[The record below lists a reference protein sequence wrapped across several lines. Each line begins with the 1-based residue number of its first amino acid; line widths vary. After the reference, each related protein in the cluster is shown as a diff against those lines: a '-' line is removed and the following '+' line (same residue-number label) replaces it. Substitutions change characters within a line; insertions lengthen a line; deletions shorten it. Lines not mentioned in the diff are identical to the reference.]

1 MGQGNLTSEQ
11 HRSRPERAWF
21 AIYNEVFVI
30 MGKLFGTD
38 GIRGVVNAGLDADLA
53 YKVGLATA
61 VVLSSEKGVG
71 EKPLV
76 TIGKDT
82 RISGDLL
89 KGSLIAGLCT
99 AGADVLD
106 LGTLPTPGVAWV
118 TVDRGADAGIVISAS
133 HNPFEHN
140 GIKIFNGQ
148 GFKLSDELE
157 EKIEDIVLFRYN
169 NVPRK
174 THGEIGRVSYIAPA
188 ASAEYISHLV
198 GTISSSLNGMRILVD
213 CANGAAS
220 ATAARL
226 FDRFLSLSTDVINA
240 DPNGTNINDN
250 CGSTHMDALA
260 AMVKAGG
267 YDIGIAFDG
276 DADRCLAVDELG
288 NLIDGD
294 QIMAACGSD
303 LRERGKLSGNTVVAT
318 VMSNIGLHAFAR
330 EHHLNLE
337 CTNVG
342 DRNVL
347 ERMLEHGYSLGGEQ
361 SGHMIFLDYATTGDG
376 ELTALQILDL
386 LFRSGRKASELFN
399 RCKRYPQVLI
409 NIPVADADVKQQIMS
424 ASWLT
429 EAIHTQEEKLHGDG
443 RILVRPSG
451 TEALIRVMVEAKEDG
466 TALNIAQE
474 LADLIKSMNF

>member
-1 MGQGNLTSEQ
+1 
-11 HRSRPERAWF
+11 
-21 AIYNEVFVI
+21 

-53 YKVGLATA
+53 YKVGLAAAT
-61 VVLSSEKGVG
+61 VLAKDKGG
-71 EKPLV
+71 RPLV

-89 KGSLIAGLCT
+89 KGSLISGLCT

-118 TVDRGADAGIVISAS
+118 TVDEEADAGIVISAS

-157 EKIEDIVLFRYN
+157 EKIEDIVLFGSN
-169 NVPRK
+169 NVPMK
-174 THGEIGRVSYIAPA
+174 TGGDIGKVSYVAPK
-188 ASAEYISHLV
+188 ASEDYIDHLEA
-198 GTISSSLNGMRILVD
+198 TIDSTLGGMRILVD

-226 FDRFLSLSTDVINA
+226 FDRFSKLRTDVINA
-240 DPNGTNINDN
+240 DPDGVNINDR

-267 YDIGIAFDG
+267 YDMGIAFDG

-294 QIMAACGSD
+294 QIMAACGLDMKNKGLLPGS
-303 LRERGKLSGNTVVAT
+303 TVVAT
-318 VMSNIGLHAFAR
+318 VMSNLGLHIFAR
-330 EHHLNLE
+330 ENGMELE
-337 CTNVG
+337 CTDVG

-347 ERMLEHGYSLGGEQ
+347 ERMVEKGYHLGGEQ
-361 SGHMIFLDYATTGDG
+361 SGHMIFLDHATTGDG
-376 ELTALQILDL
+376 QLTALQL
-386 LFRSGRKASELFN
+386 LALLKESGKKASEVFGA
-399 RCKRYPQVLI
+399 CPRYPQVLI
-409 NIPVADADVKQQIMS
+409 NIPVADNDVKKAAM
-424 ASWLT
+424 ASPLL
-429 EAIHTQEEKLHGDG
+429 AQAVQREEDALAGEG
-443 RILVRPSG
+443 RVLVRPSG
-451 TEALIRVMVEAKEDG
+451 TEALMRVMVEAK
-466 TALNIAQE
+466 TQPQAQE
-474 LADLIKSMNF
+474 AAQRLADLIPEL

>member
-1 MGQGNLTSEQ
+1 
-11 HRSRPERAWF
+11 
-21 AIYNEVFVI
+21 

-53 YKVGLATA
+53 YKVGLAA
-61 VVLSSEKGVG
+61 AQVLSKNKAAG

-118 TVDRGADAGIVISAS
+118 TVDQNADAGIVISAS

-140 GIKIFNGQ
+140 GIKIFNGE

-157 EKIEDIVLFRYN
+157 EKIEDIVLFGHN
-169 NVPRK
+169 NVPMK
-174 THGEIGRVSYIAPA
+174 SHGEIGKVSYVAPK
-188 ASAEYISHLV
+188 ASEDYIDHLE
-198 GTISSSLNGMRILVD
+198 SSVDSTLGGLRILVD

-226 FDRFLSLSTDVINA
+226 FDRFSKLRTDVINA
-240 DPNGTNINDN
+240 DPDGVNINAK
-250 CGSTHMDALA
+250 CGSTHVDALA

-267 YDIGIAFDG
+267 YDMGIAFDG

-294 QIMAACGSD
+294 QIMAACGLD
-303 LRERGKLSGNTVVAT
+303 MKAKGKLPGDTIVAT
-318 VMSNIGLHAFAR
+318 VMSNLGLHVWSK
-330 EHHLNLE
+330 ENGLKVE
-337 CTNVG
+337 CTDVG
-342 DRNVL
+342 DRHVL
-347 ERMLEHGYSLGGEQ
+347 ERMIEKGYNIGGEQ
-361 SGHMIFLDYATTGDG
+361 SGHMIFREFATTGDG
-376 ELTALQILDL
+376 QLTALQL
-386 LFRSGRKASELFN
+386 LALLKQSGKKASELFGA
-399 RCKRYPQVLI
+399 CPRYPQTLI
-409 NIPVADADVKQQIMS
+409 NVPVADNDAKKAIMASDKLWDAVKKEE
-424 ASWLT
+424 
-429 EAIHTQEEKLHGDG
+429 EALAGKG
-443 RILVRPSG
+443 RVLVRASG
-451 TEALIRVMVEAKEDG
+451 TEALMRVMVEAESEQ
-466 TALNIAQE
+466 AAQDCAQR
-474 LADLIKSMNF
+474 LADLVKSV

>member
-1 MGQGNLTSEQ
+1 
-11 HRSRPERAWF
+11 
-21 AIYNEVFVI
+21 

-53 YKVGLATA
+53 YKVGLAA
-61 VVLSSEKGVG
+61 AEVLAKGKQPG

-118 TVDRGADAGIVISAS
+118 TVGSGCDAGIVISAS

-157 EKIEDIVLFRYN
+157 EKIEEIVLFGHN
-169 NVPRK
+169 DVPRK
-174 THGEIGRVSYIAPA
+174 THGEIGKVSYVAPK
-188 ASAEYISHLV
+188 ASEDYIDHLES
-198 GTISSSLNGMRILVD
+198 TIDSTLGGLRILVD

-226 FDRFLSLSTDVINA
+226 FDRFSKLRTDVINA
-240 DPNGTNINDN
+240 DPDGVNINEK

-260 AMVKAGG
+260 AMVRAGG

-276 DADRCLAVDELG
+276 DADRCLAVDERG
-288 NLIDGD
+288 ELIDGD
-294 QIMAACGSD
+294 QIMAACGLD
-303 LRERGKLSGNTVVAT
+303 MKRKGKLPGNAVVAT
-318 VMSNIGLHAFAR
+318 VMSNLGLHLFAK
-330 EHHLNLE
+330 EHGMDLE
-337 CTNVG
+337 CTSVG

-347 ERMLEHGYSLGGEQ
+347 ERMLEKGYAIGGEQ
-361 SGHMIFLDYATTGDG
+361 SGHMIFLEHATTGDG
-376 ELTALQILDL
+376 QLTALQVLAL
-386 LFRSGRKASELFN
+386 LKESGKRASEVFGI
-399 RCKRYPQVLI
+399 CQRYPQVLI
-409 NIPVADADVKQQIMS
+409 NIPVADNDRKKAVMASQALADAV
-424 ASWLT
+424 AA
-429 EAIHTQEEKLHGDG
+429 EEEKLAGEG
-443 RILVRPSG
+443 RVLVRPSG
-451 TEALIRVMVEAKEDG
+451 TEALMRVMVEARDQD
-466 TALNIAQE
+466 TAQAAAQR
-474 LADLIKSMNF
+474 LADQIAAL

>member
-1 MGQGNLTSEQ
+1 
-11 HRSRPERAWF
+11 
-21 AIYNEVFVI
+21 

-53 YKVGLATA
+53 YKVGLAAAT
-61 VVLSSEKGVG
+61 VLAKGKKPG

-118 TVDRGADAGIVISAS
+118 TVDEGADAGVVISAS

-157 EKIEDIVLFRYN
+157 EKIEDIVLFGHN
-169 NVPRK
+169 DVPRK
-174 THGEIGRVSYIAPA
+174 TGAEIGKVSYVAPK
-188 ASAEYISHLV
+188 ASEDYIDHLES
-198 GTISSSLNGMRILVD
+198 TIDSTLGGLRILVD

-226 FDRFLSLSTDVINA
+226 FDRFSKLRTDVINA
-240 DPNGTNINDN
+240 DPDGVNINEK
-250 CGSTHMDALA
+250 CGSTHIDGLA

-294 QIMAACGSD
+294 QIMAACGLD
-303 LRERGKLSGNTVVAT
+303 MKAKGKLPGDTVVAT
-318 VMSNIGLHAFAR
+318 VMSNLGLHIYTR
-330 EHHLNLE
+330 EQGMKLE
-337 CTNVG
+337 CTDVG

-347 ERMLEHGYSLGGEQ
+347 ERMVEKGYAIGGEQ
-361 SGHMIFLDYATTGDG
+361 SGHMIFLEHATTGDG
-376 ELTALQILDL
+376 QLTALQMLSL
-386 LFRSGRKASELFN
+386 LKESGKKASELFGV
-399 RCKRYPQVLI
+399 CPRYPQVLI
-409 NIPVADADVKQQIMS
+409 NIPVADNDVKKAVMANPLLAQAVQRE
-424 ASWLT
+424 
-429 EAIHTQEEKLHGDG
+429 EAALNGEG

-451 TEALIRVMVEAKEDG
+451 TEALMRVMVEARTEDL
-466 TALNIAQE
+466 AREVARR
-474 LADLIKSMNF
+474 LADLIEKM

>member
-1 MGQGNLTSEQ
+1 
-11 HRSRPERAWF
+11 
-21 AIYNEVFVI
+21 

-61 VVLSSEKGVG
+61 VVLAEEKGEG
-71 EKPLV
+71 KKPLV

-89 KGSLIAGLCT
+89 KGALIAGLCT

-106 LGTLPTPGVAWV
+106 LVTIPTPGVAWA
-118 TVDRGADAGIVISAS
+118 TVDRKADAGIVISAS

-148 GFKLSDELE
+148 GFKLSDALE
-157 EKIEDIVLFRYN
+157 EEIEEMILSGHSD
-169 NVPRK
+169 VPRK
-174 THGEIGRVSYIAPA
+174 TGGDIGRVSFVADVVA
-188 ASAEYISHLV
+188 DAYISHLKSTV
-198 GTISSSLNGMRILVD
+198 STDLAGMRILVD

-226 FDRFLSLSTDVINA
+226 FDRFEDLSTDVINA
-240 DPNGTNINDN
+240 DPNGVNINDK
-250 CGSTHMDALA
+250 CGSTHIDALA

-267 YDIGIAFDG
+267 YDLGLAFDG

-294 QIMAACGSD
+294 QIMAACGMD
-303 LRERGKLSGNTVVAT
+303 LLQRGKLPGSTVVAT
-318 VMSNIGLHAFAR
+318 VMSNIGLHAFAK
-330 EHHLNLE
+330 EHGLSLE
-337 CTNVG
+337 CTAVG

-347 ERMLEHGYSLGGEQ
+347 ERMLEKGYAIGGEQ
-361 SGHMIFLDYATTGDG
+361 SGHMIFLEYATTGDG
-376 ELTALQILDL
+376 ELTALQVLDL
-386 LFRSGRKASELFN
+386 LCRSGKKASQLFGV
-399 RCKRYPQVLI
+399 CQRYPQELI
-409 NIPVADADVKQQIMS
+409 NIPVSGNEAKEKIMAAD
-424 ASWLT
+424 WLSQAIREQ
-429 EAIHTQEEKLHGDG
+429 EALLNGEG

-451 TEALIRVMVEAKEDG
+451 TEALIRVMVEAPEEE
-466 TALNIAQE
+466 TALSVAQD
-474 LADLIKSMNF
+474 LANLIKTMNS

>member
-1 MGQGNLTSEQ
+1 
-11 HRSRPERAWF
+11 
-21 AIYNEVFVI
+21 

-61 VVLSSEKGVG
+61 VVLASGKAEG

-157 EKIEDIVLFRYN
+157 EKIEDIVLFRHN

-174 THGEIGRVSYIAPA
+174 TRGEIGRVSYIAPA
-188 ASAEYISHLV
+188 ASEDYISHLA
-198 GTISSSLNGMRILVD
+198 GTISSGLDGMRILVD

-226 FDRFLSLSTDVINA
+226 FDRFEGLSTDVINA
-240 DPNGTNINDN
+240 DPNGININDK
-250 CGSTHMDALA
+250 CGSTHMEGLA

-288 NLIDGD
+288 VLIDGD
-294 QIMAACGSD
+294 QIMAACGLD
-303 LRERGKLSGNTVVAT
+303 LRERGKLPGNTVVAT
-318 VMSNIGLHAFAR
+318 VMSNIGLHSFMR
-330 EHHLNLE
+330 ERQLNLE
-337 CTNVG
+337 CTSVG

-347 ERMLEHGYSLGGEQ
+347 ERMLERGYTLGGEQ
-361 SGHMIFLDYATTGDG
+361 SGHMIFLEHATTGDG
-376 ELTALQILDL
+376 QLTALQILDL
-386 LFRSGRKASELFN
+386 LFRSKQRASALFGA
-399 RCKRYPQVLI
+399 CKRYPQVLI
-409 NIPVADADVKQQIMS
+409 NVPVSDADAKQRIMS
-424 ASWLT
+424 APWLT
-429 EAIHTQEEKLHGDG
+429 QAIHEQEVKLGGDG

-451 TEALIRVMVEAKEDG
+451 TEALVRVMVEALENQ
-466 TALNIAQE
+466 TAVDIAEE
-474 LADLIKSMNF
+474 LASLIRGNA

>member
-1 MGQGNLTSEQ
+1 
-11 HRSRPERAWF
+11 
-21 AIYNEVFVI
+21 

-53 YKVGLATA
+53 YKVGLAAAT
-61 VVLSSEKGVG
+61 VLAKDKGG
-71 EKPLV
+71 RPLV

-89 KGSLIAGLCT
+89 KGSLISGLCT

-118 TVDRGADAGIVISAS
+118 TVDEEADAGIVISAS

-157 EKIEDIVLFRYN
+157 EKIEDIVLFGSN
-169 NVPRK
+169 NVPMK
-174 THGEIGRVSYIAPA
+174 TGGDIGKVSYVAPK
-188 ASAEYISHLV
+188 ASEDYIDHLEA
-198 GTISSSLNGMRILVD
+198 TIDSTLGGLRILVD

-226 FDRFLSLSTDVINA
+226 FDRFSKLRTDVINA
-240 DPNGTNINDN
+240 DPDGVNINDR

-267 YDIGIAFDG
+267 YDMGIAFDG

-294 QIMAACGSD
+294 QIMAACGLDMKNKGLLPGS
-303 LRERGKLSGNTVVAT
+303 TVVAT
-318 VMSNIGLHAFAR
+318 VMSNLGLHIFAR
-330 EHHLNLE
+330 ENGMELE
-337 CTNVG
+337 CTDVG

-347 ERMLEHGYSLGGEQ
+347 ERMVEKGYHLGGEQ
-361 SGHMIFLDYATTGDG
+361 SGHMIFLDHATTGDG
-376 ELTALQILDL
+376 QLTALQL
-386 LFRSGRKASELFN
+386 LALLKESGKRASEVFGT
-399 RCKRYPQVLI
+399 CSRYPQVLI
-409 NIPVADADVKQQIMS
+409 NIPVADNDVKKAAM
-424 ASWLT
+424 ASPLL
-429 EAIHTQEEKLHGDG
+429 AQAVQREEDALAGEG
-443 RILVRPSG
+443 RVLVRPSG
-451 TEALIRVMVEAKEDG
+451 TEALMRVMVEAK
-466 TALNIAQE
+466 TQPQAQE
-474 LADLIKSMNF
+474 AAQRLANLIPEL

>member
-1 MGQGNLTSEQ
+1 
-11 HRSRPERAWF
+11 
-21 AIYNEVFVI
+21 

-53 YKVGLATA
+53 YKVGLAAAT
-61 VVLSSEKGVG
+61 VLAKNKKDGK
-71 EKPLV
+71 KPLV

-99 AGADVLD
+99 AGAHVMD

-118 TVDRGADAGIVISAS
+118 TVDAQADAGIVISAS

-157 EKIEDIVLFRYN
+157 EKIEEIVLFSHN
-169 NVPRK
+169 NVERM
-174 THGEIGRVSYIAPA
+174 THGGIGKVSYVAPK
-188 ASAEYISHLV
+188 ASEDYIDHLESTV
-198 GTISSSLNGMRILVD
+198 STDLSGLRILVD

-226 FDRFLSLSTDVINA
+226 FDRFDKLRTDVINA
-240 DPNGTNINDN
+240 DPDGVNINEK
-250 CGSTHMDALA
+250 CGSTHIDALA
-260 AMVKAGG
+260 AMVVAGG
-267 YDIGIAFDG
+267 YDMGIAFDG

-294 QIMAACGSD
+294 QIMAACGMD
-303 LRERGKLSGNTVVAT
+303 MKEKGKLSGNTIVAT
-318 VMSNIGLHAFAR
+318 VMSNIGLHAFAK
-330 EHHLNLE
+330 ENGLNLE
-337 CTNVG
+337 CTAVG

-347 ERMLEHGYSLGGEQ
+347 ECMLEKGYSIGGEQ
-361 SGHMIFLDYATTGDG
+361 SGHMIFLEHATTGDG

-386 LFRSGRKASELFN
+386 LHRSGKKASELFGA
-399 RCKRYPQVLI
+399 CKRYPQELI
-409 NIPVADADVKQQIMS
+409 NVSVEDNDAKQRVMTAQWLKDAVA
-424 ASWLT
+424 
-429 EAIHTQEEKLHGDG
+429 EQETVMNGDG
-443 RILVRPSG
+443 RILVRASG
-451 TEALIRVMVEAKEDG
+451 TEALIRVMVEASDSV
-466 TALNIAQE
+466 
-474 LADLIKSMNF
+474 LARSVAENLANLIKSKEN

>member
-1 MGQGNLTSEQ
+1 
-11 HRSRPERAWF
+11 
-21 AIYNEVFVI
+21 

-53 YKVGLATA
+53 YKVGLAAAT
-61 VVLSSEKGVG
+61 VLAKNKGG
-71 EKPLV
+71 KPLV

-99 AGADVLD
+99 AGADVMD

-118 TVDRGADAGIVISAS
+118 TVEEEADAGIVISAS

-140 GIKIFNGQ
+140 GIKIFNGK

-157 EKIEDIVLFRYN
+157 EKIEDIVLFGSN
-169 NVPRK
+169 NVPMK
-174 THGEIGRVSYIAPA
+174 TGGDIGKVSYAAPK
-188 ASAEYISHLV
+188 ASEDYIDHLES
-198 GTISSSLNGMRILVD
+198 TIDSTLGGLHILVD

-226 FDRFLSLSTDVINA
+226 FDRFSKLRTDVINA
-240 DPNGTNINDN
+240 DPDGVNINDR

-288 NLIDGD
+288 ELIDGD
-294 QIMAACGSD
+294 QIMAACGLDMKSKGQ
-303 LRERGKLSGNTVVAT
+303 LPGGTVVAT
-318 VMSNIGLHAFAR
+318 VMSNLGLHLYTR
-330 EHHLNLE
+330 EQGIELE
-337 CTNVG
+337 CTDVG

-347 ERMLEHGYSLGGEQ
+347 ERMVEKGYRLGGEQ
-361 SGHMIFLDYATTGDG
+361 SGHMIFLEDATTGDG
-376 ELTALQILDL
+376 QLTALKL
-386 LFRSGRKASELFN
+386 LALLKESGRRASEIFSA
-399 RCKRYPQVLI
+399 CPRYPQVLI
-409 NIPVADADVKQQIMS
+409 NIPVADNDVKKAAM
-424 ASWLT
+424 ASPELAQAIRREE
-429 EAIHTQEEKLHGDG
+429 EALAEEG

-451 TEALIRVMVEAKEDG
+451 TEALMRVMVEAKTEEQARE
-466 TALNIAQE
+466 TAQR
-474 LADLIKSMNF
+474 LADLIPRS

>member
-1 MGQGNLTSEQ
+1 
-11 HRSRPERAWF
+11 
-21 AIYNEVFVI
+21 
-30 MGKLFGTD
+30 MGKHFGTD

-53 YKVGLATA
+53 YKVGLAAAT
-61 VVLSSEKGVG
+61 VLAKGKKTG

-118 TVDRGADAGIVISAS
+118 TVDEGADAGIVISAS

-157 EKIEDIVLFRYN
+157 EKIEEIVLFGHN
-169 NVPRK
+169 DVPRK
-174 THGEIGRVSYIAPA
+174 TGADIGKVSYVAPK
-188 ASAEYISHLV
+188 ASEDYIDHLES
-198 GTISSSLNGMRILVD
+198 TIDSTLGGLRILVD

-226 FDRFLSLSTDVINA
+226 FDRFSKLRTDVINA
-240 DPNGTNINDN
+240 DPDGVNINEK
-250 CGSTHMDALA
+250 CGSTHIDGLA

-267 YDIGIAFDG
+267 YDMGIAFDG

-288 NLIDGD
+288 NFIDGD
-294 QIMAACGSD
+294 QIMAACGLD
-303 LRERGKLSGNTVVAT
+303 LKNKGKLPGDTVVAT
-318 VMSNIGLHAFAR
+318 VMSNLGLHLYAK
-330 EHHLNLE
+330 EQGMKLE
-337 CTNVG
+337 CTAVG

-347 ERMLEHGYSLGGEQ
+347 ERMVEKGYALGGEQ
-361 SGHMIFLDYATTGDG
+361 SGHMIFLEHATTGDG
-376 ELTALQILDL
+376 QLTALQMLAL
-386 LFRSGRKASELFN
+386 LKESGKKASELFGA
-399 RCKRYPQVLI
+399 CPRYPQVLI
-409 NIPVADADVKQQIMS
+409 NIPVADNDVKKAVM
-424 ASWLT
+424 ASPLLAQAIQRE
-429 EAIHTQEEKLHGDG
+429 EAGLNGEG
-443 RILVRPSG
+443 RVLVRPSG
-451 TEALIRVMVEAKEDG
+451 TEALMRVMVEAKTEE
-466 TALNIAQE
+466 TARATAQR
-474 LADLIKSMNF
+474 LADLVAGL

>member
-1 MGQGNLTSEQ
+1 
-11 HRSRPERAWF
+11 
-21 AIYNEVFVI
+21 

-53 YKVGLATA
+53 YRVGLAAAT
-61 VVLSSEKGVG
+61 VLAKGKKPG

-89 KGSLIAGLCT
+89 KGSLISGLCT

-118 TVDRGADAGIVISAS
+118 TVDEGADAGIVISAS

-157 EKIEDIVLFRYN
+157 EKIEDIVLFGHN
-169 NVPRK
+169 NVPMK
-174 THGEIGRVSYIAPA
+174 THGEIGKVSYVAPK
-188 ASAEYISHLV
+188 ASEDYIDHLES
-198 GTISSSLNGMRILVD
+198 TIDSTLGGLRILVD

-226 FDRFLSLSTDVINA
+226 FDRFSKLRTDVINA
-240 DPNGTNINDN
+240 DPDGVNINDK
-250 CGSTHMDALA
+250 CGSTHIDGLA

-267 YDIGIAFDG
+267 YDLGLAFDG

-294 QIMAACGSD
+294 QIMAACGLD
-303 LRERGKLSGNTVVAT
+303 LRSKGKLPGDTVVAT
-318 VMSNIGLHAFAR
+318 VMSNLGLHLYTR
-330 EHHLNLE
+330 EQGMNLE
-337 CTNVG
+337 CTDVG

-347 ERMLEHGYSLGGEQ
+347 ERMLEKGYALGGEQ
-361 SGHMIFLDYATTGDG
+361 SGHMIFLEHATTGDG
-376 ELTALQILDL
+376 QLTALQMLAL
-386 LFRSGRKASELFN
+386 LKESGKKASELFGA
-399 RCKRYPQVLI
+399 CPRYPQVLI
-409 NIPVADADVKQQIMS
+409 NIPVADNDVKKAVM
-424 ASWLT
+424 ASPLLAQAIQRE
-429 EAIHTQEEKLHGDG
+429 EAALDG
-443 RILVRPSG
+443 EGRVLVRPSG
-451 TEALIRVMVEAKEDG
+451 TEALMRVMVEAKTEE
-466 TALNIAQE
+466 TARATAQR
-474 LADLIKSMNF
+474 LADLVAGL

>member
-1 MGQGNLTSEQ
+1 
-11 HRSRPERAWF
+11 
-21 AIYNEVFVI
+21 

-53 YKVGLATA
+53 YRVGLAAAT
-61 VVLSSEKGVG
+61 VLAKGKKPG

-89 KGSLIAGLCT
+89 KGSLISGLCT

-118 TVDRGADAGIVISAS
+118 TVDEGADAGIVISAS

-157 EKIEDIVLFRYN
+157 EKIEDIVLFGHN
-169 NVPRK
+169 NVPMK
-174 THGEIGRVSYIAPA
+174 THGEIGKVSYVAPK
-188 ASAEYISHLV
+188 ASEDYIDHLEA
-198 GTISSSLNGMRILVD
+198 TIDSTLGGLRILVD

-226 FDRFLSLSTDVINA
+226 FDRFSKLRTDVINA
-240 DPNGTNINDN
+240 DPDGVNINDK
-250 CGSTHMDALA
+250 CGSTHIDSLA

-288 NLIDGD
+288 QLIDGD
-294 QIMAACGSD
+294 QIMAACGLD
-303 LRERGKLSGNTVVAT
+303 MMRRGKLPGSAVVAT
-318 VMSNIGLHAFAR
+318 VMSNLGLHVYAR
-330 EHHLNLE
+330 ENGMALE
-337 CTNVG
+337 CTSVG

-347 ERMLEHGYSLGGEQ
+347 ERMVEKGYKLGGEQ

-376 ELTALQILDL
+376 ELTALQILAL
-386 LFRSGRKASELFN
+386 LKQSGKKASEVFGGC
-399 RCKRYPQVLI
+399 RRYPQVLV
-409 NIPVADADVKQQIMS
+409 NIPVADNDTKKALM
-424 ASWLT
+424 ASPVLAQAVERE
-429 EAIHTQEEKLHGDG
+429 EAALAGAG
-443 RILVRPSG
+443 RVLVRPSG
-451 TEALIRVMVEAKEDG
+451 TEALMRVMVEAG
-466 TALNIAQE
+466 TQEAAGETARRLAQLIQE
-474 LADLIKSMNF
+474 L